1 MISST
6 PHRSPRQ
13 TLQHHGAV
21 RRIAT
26 VAASLLLA
34 LAGVAVT
41 ALPASA
47 HDQLI
52 STSPSNGATVS
63 TLPAQVTLTFG
74 EVVLDTDGGTQVKV
88 TDATGKTI
96 NAGPTVVQDN
106 VVTQRVAGAA
116 AGKVTVLWRVISED
130 GHPVSGSFAFTVR
143 NGTTAAAVPTSRPS
157 PTSAPAASSSAPIIW
172 VVVGIVAAVA
182 IVVVIAVLVSRR
194 RPDDTESS
202 DDQES

>member
-6 PHRSPRQ
+6 PLSSPLPASRKR
-13 TLQHHGAV
+13 GAL
-21 RRIAT
+21 RRIAA

-34 LAGVAVT
+34 AAGVVVT

-52 STSPSNGATVS
+52 STSPANGSTVA

-88 TDATGKTI
+88 TDATGKVI
-96 NAGPTVVQDN
+96 DAGPTEVQDN
-106 VVTQRVAGAA
+106 VVSQRVNGAA
-116 AGKVTVLWRVISED
+116 AGPVTVLWRVISED
-130 GHPVSGSFAFTVR
+130 GHPVSGEFTFTVQS
-143 NGTTAAAVPTSRPS
+143 GT
-157 PTSAPAASSSAPIIW
+157 TSAPAPSSTPTATPAAASSASPVIW
-172 VVVGIVAAVA
+172 VVAGIVAAV
-182 IVVVIAVLVSRR
+182 VVVIVIALLVSRR
-194 RPDDTESS
+194 RPDDAESS